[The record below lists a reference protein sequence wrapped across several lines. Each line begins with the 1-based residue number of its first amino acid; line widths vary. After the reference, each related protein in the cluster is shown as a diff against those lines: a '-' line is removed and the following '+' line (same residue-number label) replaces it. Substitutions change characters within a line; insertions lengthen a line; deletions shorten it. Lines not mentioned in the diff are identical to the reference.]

1 MNFPKEIVKALEE
14 EGVTFAARQ
23 GDKIKVSKES
33 GISPMIRSL
42 LQSPEGLKGAFVA
55 DRVIGRAAAF
65 LLVYGE
71 VKGLHAKLISSHAK
85 EVLLRYGLPFEYEEE
100 VPYIKNRRQDGMC
113 PMEQSVLNTENAEKA
128 FEILCEKWKAMGN

>member
-1 MNFPKEIVKALEE
+1 
-14 EGVTFAARQ
+14 
-23 GDKIKVSKES
+23 
-33 GISPMIRSL
+33 MIRSL
-42 LQSPEGLKGAFVA
+42 LQDPEGLKGAFVA